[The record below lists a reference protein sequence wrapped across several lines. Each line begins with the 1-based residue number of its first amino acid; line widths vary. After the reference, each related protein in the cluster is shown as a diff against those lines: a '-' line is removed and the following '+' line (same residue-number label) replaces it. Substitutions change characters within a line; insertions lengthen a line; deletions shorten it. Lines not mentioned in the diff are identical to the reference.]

1 MKNLRKRLLIFLTY
15 SLARNNSISACK
27 RNIYIRLNNCFC
39 VNPLCY
45 FVVLQLFSASK
56 QGSQIWAI
64 SFSFELFMLQQL
76 SIQNFAIIDEL
87 QVEFQQG
94 LNIIT
99 GETGAGKSILLG
111 ALGLV
116 LGNRA
121 DSSALRVPDKKCI
134 VEASFSSNK
143 KQLQQWLTQNE
154 IDIEDELILRRE
166 IAATGKSRAF
176 INDTPVTLTQLKELT
191 SALVDLHQQ
200 FDTLELGEENFQREV
215 LDALAGCTD
224 TVEQYRSRYISYAR
238 LQKELELLK
247 QQQLQKQK
255 EQDYKQFL
263 LDELEQASF
272 KENELEDAEQELKL
286 LNNAESI
293 AAVLTESV
301 AFLKEGETP
310 VVQQLKIV
318 LQRLQQ
324 YKDVHQDINSIS
336 QRLQSAQ
343 IELSD
348 IASELDHLQNSISI
362 DEARMQQLNERM
374 ELGYKLQKK
383 HGLHATNELLALQQQ
398 LEDELQAVAEA
409 DYTIAAKEKEAEQLK
424 LQLEKEAKAI
434 HQLRSK
440 QTDPFV
446 KQVNE
451 LLARVGM
458 PNAQL
463 KVELTTGSLQ
473 QYGIDKINFLFD
485 ANKSNRFEPIS
496 KVASGGELSR
506 LMLCIKSLVAERISL
521 STMLFDEID
530 TGISGEAAKQVGILL
545 KDLANRQ
552 QVITITHLPQIAA
565 KAEAH
570 YFVYKRDEKSV
581 IKTKIR
587 RLTKDEQIE
596 AVAKMLSGEKPTD
609 SSLVTARE
617 MVMG

>member
-1 MKNLRKRLLIFLTY
+1 MLLH
-15 SLARNNSISACK
+15 
-27 RNIYIRLNNCFC
+27 
-39 VNPLCY
+39 
-45 FVVLQLFSASK
+45 
-56 QGSQIWAI
+56 
-64 SFSFELFMLQQL
+64 L

-87 QVEFQQG
+87 TVDFQQG

-121 DSSALRVPDKKCI
+121 DSSVLRSPDKKCV
-134 VEASFSSNK
+134 VEATFGSTK
-143 KQLQQWLTQNE
+143 KQLQHWLAQHD
-154 IDIEDELILRRE
+154 IDADEELILRRE

-191 SALVDLHQQ
+191 AALVDLHQQ

-215 LDALAGCTD
+215 IDALAGCTE
-224 TVEQYRSRYISYAR
+224 TVEQYRTQYLSFAR
-238 LQKELELLK
+238 LQKELEQLK
-247 QQQLQKQK
+247 QQQLQQQK

-272 KENELEDAEQELKL
+272 KENELEDAEQELRL

-293 AAVLTESV
+293 AAVLTDSV
-301 AFLKEGETP
+301 AFLKDGETP

-324 YKDVHQDINSIS
+324 YKDVHADISSIS
-336 QRLQSAQ
+336 QRLLSAQ

-383 HGLHATNELLALQQQ
+383 HGLHSTNELLALQQQ
-398 LEDELQAVAEA
+398 LENELQAVAEA
-409 DYTIAAKEKEAEQLK
+409 DNTIAAKEKEAEQLK

-440 QTDPFV
+440 QTEPFV
-446 KQVNE
+446 KQVNT

-463 KVELTTGSLQ
+463 KVELTTGALQ
-473 QYGIDKINFLFD
+473 PYGMDKINFLFD

-545 KDLANRQ
+545 KELANRQ

-570 YFVYKRDEKSV
+570 YFVYKQDEQSV

-617 MVMG
+617 MVTG

>member
-1 MKNLRKRLLIFLTY
+1 
-15 SLARNNSISACK
+15 
-27 RNIYIRLNNCFC
+27 
-39 VNPLCY
+39 
-45 FVVLQLFSASK
+45 
-56 QGSQIWAI
+56 
-64 SFSFELFMLQQL
+64 MLQQL

-87 QVEFQQG
+87 KVEFQPK

-121 DSSALRVPDKKCI
+121 DSSVLRSADKKCV
-134 VEASFSSNK
+134 VEAVFNRNN
-143 KQLQQWLTQNE
+143 QQIEGWLQQNE
-154 IDIEDELILRRE
+154 IDEEEELILRRE
-166 IAATGKSRAF
+166 ISANGKSRAF
-176 INDTPVTLTQLKELT
+176 INDTPVNLTQLKELT

-200 FDTLELGEENFQREV
+200 FDTLELGEEDFQREV
-215 LDALAGCTD
+215 LDALSGITT
-224 TVEQYRSRYISYAR
+224 TVEQYRQHYIRYAKAQR
-238 LQKELELLK
+238 ELQQLKEL
-247 QQQLQKQK
+247 QQQQQK
-255 EQDYKQFL
+255 EQDYRQFL

-286 LNNAESI
+286 LSNAGNI
-293 AAVLTESV
+293 ASVLSESV
-301 AFLKEGETP
+301 QFLKEGETP

-324 YKDVHQDINSIS
+324 YKDMHADLSTIS
-336 QRLQSAQ
+336 ERLQSAQ

-362 DEARMQQLNERM
+362 DEARMQQLNERL

-383 HGLHATNELLALQQQ
+383 HGLHSTNELLQLLEQLQLQQQ
-398 LEDELQAVAEA
+398 SVA
-409 DYTIAAKEKEAEQLK
+409 DLSNSISVKEKEVTVQQQ
-424 LQLEKEAKAI
+424 QLEKEAGAI
-434 HQLRSK
+434 HEQRK
-440 QTDPFV
+440 KHMQPFTR
-446 KQVNE
+446 QVND
-451 LLARVGM
+451 LLGRVGM

-463 KVELTTGSLQ
+463 EVELTTISLH
-473 QYGIDKINFLFD
+473 QYGTDSINFLFD

-506 LMLCIKSLVAERISL
+506 LMLCIKSLVAEKISL

-545 KDLANRQ
+545 KELADRQ
-552 QVITITHLPQIAA
+552 QVISITHLPQIAA
-565 KAEAH
+565 KATAH
-570 YFVYKRDEKSV
+570 YFVYKQEEKSV

-587 RLTKDEQIE
+587 LLTKEEQIE

-609 SSLVTARE
+609 SSLVTAKE